1 MKKSKKIF
9 LIIIGL
15 VLTIVLLFLID
26 FKFFSQ
32 PKIYEKGGK
41 SIKYYSTLLGNDY
54 VIENGKI
61 ERVAFPTVI

>member
-32 PKIYEKGGK
+32 PKIYE
-41 SIKYYSTLLGNDY
+41 IKYYSTLLGNDY